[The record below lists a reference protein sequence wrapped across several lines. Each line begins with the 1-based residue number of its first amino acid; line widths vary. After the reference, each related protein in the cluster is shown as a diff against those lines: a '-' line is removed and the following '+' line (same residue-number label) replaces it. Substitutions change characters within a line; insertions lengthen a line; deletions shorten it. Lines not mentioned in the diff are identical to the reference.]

1 MFNKGFVLFYKY
13 LYASF
18 KFFIFTKE
26 NPVKPCVCIKNRY
39 ATERQACCIL
49 QPMVFIFI
57 KYKADRILKFQGF
70 YPAKTTKRR
79 VPCCGVAEASRGCWP
94 KAWLSQA
101 RWVTWPPLT
110 SFQWNTETELETLNR
125 SFSVPSLSL
134 I

>member
-13 LYASF
+13 IYASF

-26 NPVKPCVCIKNRY
+26 NPVKPVFALK
-39 ATERQACCIL
+39 TDTPQRQACCIL
-49 QPMVFIFI
+49 QPMLFIFI
-57 KYKADRILKFQGF
+57 KHKADRILKFQGF
-70 YPAKTTKRR
+70 YPAKATKRR

-94 KAWLSQA
+94 KAWLSRA
-101 RWVTWPPLT
+101 RWVTWPPLI

-125 SFSVPSLSL
+125 SFSAPGLSL

>member
-1 MFNKGFVLFYKY
+1 MFSKGFVLFYKY

-18 KFFIFTKE
+18 KFFILTKE
-26 NPVKPCVCIKNRY
+26 NPVKLVFALKTDTPQ
-39 ATERQACCIL
+39 RQACCIL

-94 KAWLSQA
+94 KAWLLLA

-110 SFQWNTETELETLNR
+110 SFRWNTETELETLNR
-125 SFSVPSLSL
+125 SFSVPGLSL